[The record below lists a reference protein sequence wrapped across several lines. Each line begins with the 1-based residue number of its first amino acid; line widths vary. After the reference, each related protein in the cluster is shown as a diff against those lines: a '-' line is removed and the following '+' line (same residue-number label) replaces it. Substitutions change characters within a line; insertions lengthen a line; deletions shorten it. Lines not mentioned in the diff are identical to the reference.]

1 MTQDEADLLR
11 DVGEVLNGVPT
22 DTVLAVLSQLLAATI
37 AYGAQDI
44 QEADELVGSIGNRL
58 KVGVRDNWN
67 ELRQAR
73 FEVTSAGRA

>member
-1 MTQDEADLLR
+1 MTPDETSLLR
-11 DVGEVLNGVPT
+11 DVGQVLNGVPT
-22 DTVLAVLSQLLAATI
+22 DTVLTVLSQLLAATI

-44 QEADELVGSIGNRL
+44 QEADELVGSIGTRL
-58 KVGVRDNWN
+58 KLGVRRNWD